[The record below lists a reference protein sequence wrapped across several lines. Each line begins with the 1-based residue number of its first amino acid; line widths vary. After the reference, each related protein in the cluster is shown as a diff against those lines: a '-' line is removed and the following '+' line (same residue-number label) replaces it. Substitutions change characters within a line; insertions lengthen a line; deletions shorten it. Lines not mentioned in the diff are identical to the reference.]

1 MSRSVEW
8 PASALDDF
16 NATISFIARDNPHAA
31 RRVAAA
37 IDDAARTLAEMPTGR
52 PGRVGATYERTIPRL
67 PYMIA
72 YAIPETSRLV
82 ILRVIHNA
90 RDWPEESWPA
100 E

>member
-1 MSRSVEW
+1 
-8 PASALDDF
+8 
-16 NATISFIARDNPHAA
+16 
-31 RRVAAA
+31 
-37 IDDAARTLAEMPTGR
+37 
-52 PGRVGATYERTIPRL
+52 
-67 PYMIA
+67 MIA